1 METKSNKKG
10 KKAKV
15 EKTASLLNF
24 INVEDEVFLK
34 VRMNFLVAGKI
45 HLLYSISCFI
55 VRNPECNTLLEL
67 ISETFF

>member
-15 EKTASLLNF
+15 QKTASSLNF

-34 VRMNFLVAGKI
+34 VIKTDVLVAGKI
-45 HLLYSISCFI
+45 HQ
-55 VRNPECNTLLEL
+55 PGGM
-67 ISETFF
+67 